1 MDWILVQKE
10 ALQMESNES
19 IPDWS
24 QPYAIAEKIWW
35 VGAPL
40 QDDAFQCHT
49 YLIENG
55 SESILIDP
63 GSMINFDE
71 MIRKVETVLPL
82 SDIRWIICQHQDP
95 DITASLPALDRLIT
109 RSDAMVLTHWRAI
122 ALLKH
127 YNVRIPFQCIEKMG
141 WRLDT
146 GARRIQFIFTPY
158 LHFPGAF
165 CTFDDQS
172 GILFSSDLFGG
183 FTEQWQLFAQDESY
197 FEAMRPFHEHY
208 MPSQTILFDGLLKLS
223 PLPIRMIAPQHG
235 SIIPEHLVQFMIE
248 RLKDLDCGLFSL
260 AQSSTDVQR
269 LSRLNLLLRKFFKDL
284 VFVREFRSVL
294 ETLAQLAG
302 QLLPLVGLDI
312 HWQLD
317 EEEFLLWS
325 QENHYQRRQTKPCA
339 DVTALFRQ
347 PDQGSDW
354 SVRGV
359 YLCYLVQEEKSA
371 LVLHLRDS
379 ESGGVKG
386 LAIFRMQ
393 RAVVI
398 TQEEGQILNRMGEAL
413 SVAAMR
419 EILQFQLEGERQRYY
434 ERSIRDPLTNL
445 YTRFYLREAAGRL
458 FEIQDRDAHTQLAFA
473 AFDLDFFKSV
483 NDTYGHAAGDDV
495 LRALGQILLAETRT
509 MDIPVRLGGEEF
521 LLLMVGS
528 GIPES
533 LEVAERIRLRVE
545 KLALPGILSGRSFT
559 ISAGVSLRHPKESLE
574 AVMEKADV
582 ALYKAKHAGR
592 NRVVMAED

>member
-1 MDWILVQKE
+1 MVDD
-10 ALQMESNES
+10 ST
-19 IPDWS
+19 PDWT
-24 QPYAIAEKIWW
+24 QPIAIADKVWW

-40 QDDAFQCHT
+40 LDDSFQCHT

-55 SESILIDP
+55 TESILIDP
-63 GSMINFDE
+63 GSMINFAA
-71 MIRKVETVLPL
+71 MLRKVESIIPL
-82 SDIRWIICQHQDP
+82 SHVRWVICQHQDP
-95 DITASLPALDRLIT
+95 DITASLPALDQLIT
-109 RSDAMVLTHWRAI
+109 RPDAVVLTHWRAI

-127 YNVRIPFQCIEKMG
+127 YNIRIPFQCIEKMG
-141 WRLDT
+141 WRMHV
-146 GARRIQFIFTPY
+146 GQCHIQFVFTPY

-165 CTFDDQS
+165 CTFDENS

-183 FTEQWQLFAQDESY
+183 FTEQWHLFAQDESY

-235 SIIPEHLVQFMIE
+235 SIIPEHLVRFMID

-260 AQSSTDVQR
+260 AQSSTDIQR

-302 QLLPLVGLDI
+302 QLLPLVSLDI

-317 EEEFLLWS
+317 EQEYLLWA
-325 QENHYQRRQTKPCA
+325 QDNHYQRRQIAPNQE
-339 DVTALFRQ
+339 VEALFQ
-347 PDQGSDW
+347 LTEQDSDW

-359 YLCYLVQEEKSA
+359 YICFLPEEQKPA
-371 LVLHLRDS
+371 LLLHLRDS

-386 LAIFRMQ
+386 LALFRLQ
-393 RAVVI
+393 RAI
-398 TQEEGQILNRMGEAL
+398 AISQEEGQILHRMGDAL

-419 EILQFQLEGERQRYY
+419 EILHYQLEGERQRYY

-445 YTRFYLREAAGRL
+445 YTRFYLRESASRL
-458 FEIQDRDAHTQLAFA
+458 FDIQDRDSHTQLSFA

-483 NDTYGHAAGDDV
+483 NDTYGHGAGDDV
-495 LRALGQILLAETRT
+495 LRALGQILLSETRT

-528 GIPES
+528 GMQES
-533 LEVAERIRLRVE
+533 MEVAERIRVRVE
-545 KLALPGILSGRSFT
+545 QLTLPGALHGRRFT
-559 ISAGVSLRHPKESLE
+559 ISAGVSMRQPKESLE
-574 AVMEKADV
+574 SVMEKADV
-582 ALYKAKHAGR
+582 ALYQAKHSGR
-592 NRVVMAED
+592 NRVIMATAS